1 MNLSLNDLHCLNG
14 FQEEDACLGPLQ
26 FTFIFAL
33 PENNLEKFPFFVNE
47 YRAVTNHKPNQASIK
62 CGSI

>member
-33 PENNLEKFPFFVNE
+33 PENNLEKFPFFCQLIPGGN
-47 YRAVTNHKPNQASIK
+47 KS
-62 CGSI
+62 